1 MAVKQTE
8 RNDNIETTKQTFRKK
23 ISLQTQINYFCLP
36 EKKLKKSESFRD
48 R

>member
-8 RNDNIETTKQTFRKK
+8 RNDNIETTKQTLSKK

-36 EKKLKKSESFRD
+36 EKKIEKI
-48 R
+48 